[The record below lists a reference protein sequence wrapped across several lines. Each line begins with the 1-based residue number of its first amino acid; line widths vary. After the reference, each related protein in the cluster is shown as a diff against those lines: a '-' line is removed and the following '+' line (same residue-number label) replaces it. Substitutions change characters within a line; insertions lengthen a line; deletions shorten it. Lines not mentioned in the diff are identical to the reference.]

1 MRAFVS
7 VDLSKEIRAKLKE
20 VQKQFADFWTVQGQE
35 RVGQEQGQE
44 LGQAQGQAQGQ
55 EQLRQKLKFVNP
67 WQTHQTVKF
76 LGEVPAERVVDVKVA
91 LAGVSQSPFE
101 VALRGVGFF
110 PVPPLKTKT
119 GKAKA
124 RVKTVRVVWVGIEE
138 GAEELRALQEE
149 VESQLQAA
157 GVDFPPERRGPFSA
171 HVTLCRVK
179 KPLSK
184 DELQAVL
191 RKVAELK
198 AVEVGRTRV
207 EVLKLKKSTL
217 TPKGPVYEDLFVK
230 RLGNQRE

>member
-44 LGQAQGQAQGQ
+44 LGQEQGQ

>member
-1 MRAFVS
+1 MRAFVA
-7 VDLSKEIRAKLKE
+7 VDLSKEIRAKLKV
-20 VQKQFADFWTVQGQE
+20 VQKQFADFGTVQGQE

-44 LGQAQGQAQGQ
+44 LGQAQGQ

>member
-1 MRAFVS
+1 MRAFVA
-7 VDLSKEIRAKLKE
+7 VDLSKEIRAKLKV
-20 VQKQFADFWTVQGQE
+20 VQSQFADFGTVQGQE

-44 LGQAQGQAQGQ
+44 LGQELGQ